1 MNIKRNNSILW
12 GCIKKGLYFSGKKLA
27 VMSYLTHL
35 PTNSCSI
42 QLNSDTPFRTYSV
55 VGYHSR
61 L

>member
-1 MNIKRNNSILW
+1 MY
-12 GCIKKGLYFSGKKLA
+12 KKGLYYWNLRFQYFSGKKLA

>member
-1 MNIKRNNSILW
+1 MY
-12 GCIKKGLYFSGKKLA
+12 KKGLYFSGKKLA